1 MTLSFDTFHFS
12 LAEILNGFRKRIV
25 TLNSSVK
32 KFPDDVQDYGD
43 DDDDKKINCFEFGM
57 DFARHVVISRVDI
70 LV

>member
-43 DDDDKKINCFEFGM
+43 DDQKINCFEFGM
-57 DFARHVVISRVDI
+57 DFDARHVVISRVDI